1 MTKYYV
7 HIDTFWNNSPD
18 YFVGPFASEKDALTA
33 AKIAIDDN
41 KSNVTS
47 SLTSSIASIA
57 DAIRVYG
64 ACTESHAI
72 KQGMINN
79 HSSMHNVI
87 STMPRD
93 TSDLQERLQYERYN

>member
-18 YFVGPFASEKDALTA
+18 YFVGPFSKEKDALETA
-33 AKIAIDDN
+33 HTAIDDN
-41 KSNVTS
+41 EYNVIS
-47 SLTSSIASIA
+47 SLNNPLSIT

-87 STMPRD
+87 STMPYN